1 MKLED
6 VQEKI
11 KNTKLSGDV
20 DLLAIIN
27 WILASVILLLFPS
40 PEMLNVLL
48 VHHLDPLGWIESLIV
63 FKLFIPPVPTEV
75 DRLWLE
81 SIGAT
86 K

>member
-11 KNTKLSGDV
+11 KNTKLSCDV

-40 PEMLNVLL
+40 PEMFNVLL

-63 FKLFIPPVPTEV
+63 FKLFIPPVPT
-75 DRLWLE
+75 
-81 SIGAT
+81 
-86 K
+86 